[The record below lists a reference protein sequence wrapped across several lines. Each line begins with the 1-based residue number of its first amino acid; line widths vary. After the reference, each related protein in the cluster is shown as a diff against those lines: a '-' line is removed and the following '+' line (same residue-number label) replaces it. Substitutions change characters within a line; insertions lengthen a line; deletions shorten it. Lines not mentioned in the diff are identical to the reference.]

1 MNTEIK
7 ILTLLKELT
16 ELQKLR
22 LVDFLEAVL
31 GQVSAPKKPQNLL
44 KFAGCISSSD
54 LQLMQ
59 KSIDEDCNNIDE
71 DEW

>member
-1 MNTEIK
+1 MNTESK
-7 ILTLLKELT
+7 ILILLKELT
-16 ELQKLR
+16 ATQKVR
-22 LVDFLEAVL
+22 LVDFLEAML
-31 GQVSAPKKPQNLL
+31 GQTPAPKKPQNLL

-59 KSIDEDCNNIDE
+59 KSIEEDCNRIDE

>member
-22 LVDFLEAVL
+22 LVDFLEAIL
-31 GQVSAPKKPQNLL
+31 GQTSTLKKPKNLL
-44 KFAGCISSSD
+44 KFAGCIPSSD
-54 LQLMQ
+54 LALMQ
-59 KSIDEDCNNIDE
+59 KSIEEDCNKIDE